1 MRDVEGCGGV
11 WRGVEGCGGV
21 WRGVEGCG
29 GVWRDVEGCGGV
41 WRGVEGCG
49 GVWRGVEGCGG
60 VWRGVEGCGGG
71 GGGGGGGAPAVVP
84 RTVSRG
90 VVPRGPHAGSAEG
103 VLRLTSAR
111 VRRISS
117 HTSEHSSQQAVWVT
131 ASAYDNATVRS
142 ALRSQ
147 PPTAPNCPGST
158 RVSVP
163 RSTGTEDVDL
173 PGHHPRLRTSPD
185 KERGPARLRTAPG
198 RSGRV
203 RSRTGHGRGQ
213 GHGAG
218 RPRAT
223 CMSLK
228 TVRGPWEAA
237 VRMAENAECS
247 AAHHE
252 GITSPQRPASSPR
265 PLPP

>member
-1 MRDVEGCGGV
+1 MGLLV
-11 WRGVEGCGGV
+11 
-21 WRGVEGCG
+21 
-29 GVWRDVEGCGGV
+29 
-41 WRGVEGCG
+41 
-49 GVWRGVEGCGG
+49 
-60 VWRGVEGCGGG
+60 
-71 GGGGGGGAPAVVP
+71 GGGGGGAPAAVP
-84 RTVSRG
+84 RTVSLG
-90 VVPRGPHAGSAEG
+90 VVPQGPHAGSAEG

-111 VRRISS
+111 ARRISS
-117 HTSEHSSQQAVWVT
+117 HTRERSSQQAVWVT
-131 ASAYDNATVRS
+131 TSVYDNATARS
-142 ALRSQ
+142 ALRSR
-147 PPTAPNCPGST
+147 PPTAPTFPGST

-163 RSTGTEDVDL
+163 RSTGTEDVGL
-173 PGHHPRLRTSPD
+173 PGHHLRLRTPPD
-185 KERGPARLRTAPG
+185 KERGPARLRAAPE

-218 RPRAT
+218 RPMAT

-237 VRMAENAECS
+237 VRMAQNAECS

-252 GITSPQRPASSPR
+252 GITSPQRPASRLR